1 MTNTIWESVSK
12 MEDKDLKRD
21 NWKRTENKLRE
32 IEDAED
38 DREAQNIRNDLKESA
53 MHEANKL
60 GDQVDKIKAKEDK
73 KEKASD
79 I

>member
-60 GDQVDKIKAKEDK
+60 GD
-73 KEKASD
+73 
-79 I
+79 